1 MSNPRRRGL
10 LPQLSGSLGRSG
22 AAATA
27 GSSLDP
33 ALRAELTRRASSGA
47 AGSFAA
53 QASLAGAGQPEATLA
68 MFRRLNAEQEACQ
81 AAARGGK
88 ETPQDASLHGVRGPG
103 SDSAW
108 HTEAEAEEVGS
119 PGSQASS
126 MQATS
131 WGGGVQSAFAPA
143 AARQFSG
150 LPDSSRSASPLPRSP
165 GPAGQALHGAQGS
178 QLRAELLRQ
187 LPSAQAG
194 PCPALSDGSSRSSTV
209 GSAFYSAGG
218 GTGTAASGLG
228 TPRSTVSWCSA
239 LALPQTESELAQ
251 LDLEDVRQLA
261 AEAEALQQRAALALR
276 LARLRMH
283 SGQGSGRGG
292 GDEGRATDVGGG
304 GSDAAAEGACG
315 GLPGTAPQRAPSE
328 VPQMQ
333 GPRQQEQPL
342 PQQQLPY
349 FPLGQLERGQHEQ
362 DPKPEHHGDLLGPA
376 GAQAEEWEPE
386 DWAQQQP
393 QQPQQPALGQQER
406 QKEQEAATH
415 GAMASAAAAGVALA
429 GVAQAAG
436 CGGGVAGRGATAGM
450 SGSTKAAPT
459 RGVPASSLPEPLLVV
474 LQLVVLAAAAL
485 EAVLLWV
492 AGVVER
498 TSGGML
504 RAPRALV
511 RAPPA
516 AVRGGVMVAALL
528 LELLACLARVL
539 HGQTPA

>member
-1 MSNPRRRGL
+1 M
-10 LPQLSGSLGRSG
+10 
-22 AAATA
+22 
-27 GSSLDP
+27 
-33 ALRAELTRRASSGA
+33 
-47 AGSFAA
+47 
-53 QASLAGAGQPEATLA
+53 PE
-68 MFRRLNAEQEACQ
+68 RPCCC
-81 AAARGGK
+81 
-88 ETPQDASLHGVRGPG
+88 
-103 SDSAW
+103 
-108 HTEAEAEEVGS
+108 
-119 PGSQASS
+119 
-126 MQATS
+126 
-131 WGGGVQSAFAPA
+131 
-143 AARQFSG
+143 
-150 LPDSSRSASPLPRSP
+150 
-165 GPAGQALHGAQGS
+165 
-178 QLRAELLRQ
+178 RAELLRQ

-194 PCPALSDGSSRSSTV
+194 PCPALSVGSSHSSTV

-239 LALPQTESELAQ
+239 LALPQVGLAAAQHCAAALADASVGSPGSLFFVCVWGGGGGGGGGGGSWGWRLAHRLGRARTLSASAQQDSGRGTAGPRYSWRRPRLCPALLALQTESELAQ

-283 SGQGSGRGG
+283 SGQGGGRGG
-292 GDEGRATDVGGG
+292 GDEGRATDAGGG

-376 GAQAEEWEPE
+376 GAQAEVWEPE

-406 QKEQEAATH
+406 QKEQEAAAH
-415 GAMASAAAAGVALA
+415 GATASAAGAGVAVA
-429 GVAQAAG
+429 GAARVEG
-436 CGGGVAGRGATAGM
+436 CGGAVVGRGATAGM
-450 SGSTKAAPT
+450 SGNTKAAPT
-459 RGVPASSLPEPLLVV
+459 RAAPDSTLPEPLLVV

-498 TSGGML
+498 ASGGML

-539 HGQTPA
+539 HGQAPA